1 MFRPYLKEVLA
12 SGIVKSVTS
21 GFAEMIV
28 TSMAQT
34 VARSQVM
41 DILPPIISPKA
52 EIFIKVIKDE
62 EIYWSLFLHMFPA
75 KVWLALYLVAVIIS
89 VILSTIKNVWSE
101 GNESFMILK
110 NLMDYLWFAFK
121 ANFGGSSNQVHQNF
135 SSRIVTF
142 TCLFI
147 GSLIWMLYR
156 ASVTSVLSAEKI
168 KLPFTDLERLFKS
181 DYELIAPPRSYAISQ
196 LFVKGGE
203 DSIYGRLYENNM
215 KNTSFYPLNEGIGY
229 IIRKPKSALISLG
242 DPIRFYRNHH
252 CEVSCTTKQ

>member
-41 DILPPIISPKA
+41 DILPPIVSPKA
-52 EIFIKVIKDE
+52 EIFIKAIKDE
-62 EIYWSLFLHMFPA
+62 EISWSLFLHMFPA
-75 KVWLALYLVAVIIS
+75 NVWLALYLVAVIIS
-89 VILSTIKNVWSE
+89 VMLSTIKNVLSEVAE
-101 GNESFMILK
+101 GNKSFIILK

-121 ANFGGSSNQVHQNF
+121 ANFGGSSNQVHQNS

-156 ASVTSVLSAEKI
+156 
-168 KLPFTDLERLFKS
+168 
-181 DYELIAPPRSYAISQ
+181 
-196 LFVKGGE
+196 
-203 DSIYGRLYENNM
+203 
-215 KNTSFYPLNEGIGY
+215 
-229 IIRKPKSALISLG
+229 
-242 DPIRFYRNHH
+242 
-252 CEVSCTTKQ
+252 